1 MMRNSEKLRRIGIY
15 LGCALFSLN
24 LILTG
29 CGKEADET
37 PAESTKEVSVAES
50 NLKEASETETVE
62 EKRKRFEELF
72 VENNK
77 LWNEYC
83 AVLQEVAYYDTVNQ
97 AEIGENF
104 QFVSARDKLEQTRDE
119 KPLWLRPVKDF
130 SVEQEET
137 VEIPYVGDGALDE
150 WIADLTEQNQTISE
164 EKELLEKSRDAL
176 KSSYGVEMSL
186 EGIDIAEDE
195 PVVVDNDEAGSKSG
209 NETNTGAS
217 GSGNSD
223 KDNGQKSDD
232 KSSSEKADSSSKKSG
247 GYDTSMTIEEMLR
260 KGGWNITSGSGDAVE
275 ATKKYGED
283 TITITTYGAEGGF
296 NLSSYN
302 DYGEYSGAWSGA
314 GLDKQR
320 EIVAAILN
328 NGIKYFYSHDF
339 GLDWR
344 SYY

>member
-1 MMRNSEKLRRIGIY
+1 MTNSEKLRRIGIY

-24 LILTG
+24 LILAG

-50 NLKEASETETVE
+50 NLKETSETETVE

-72 VENNK
+72 VENNR

-119 KPLWLRPVKDF
+119 KPLWLRPGKDF

-137 VEIPYVGDGALDE
+137 VEIPYVVDGALDE

-176 KSSYGVEMSL
+176 KSSYGVEMSP

-195 PVVVDNDEAGSKSG
+195 LVVV
-209 NETNTGAS
+209 
-217 GSGNSD
+217 
-223 KDNGQKSDD
+223 DNGQKSDD

-339 GLDWR
+339 GLDWT

>member
-1 MMRNSEKLRRIGIY
+1 MTNSEKLRRIGIY

-24 LILTG
+24 LILAG

-50 NLKEASETETVE
+50 NLKETSETETVE

-72 VENNK
+72 AENNR

-104 QFVSARDKLEQTRDE
+104 QFVSARDKLELTRDE